1 MVKPNNFNFIMAV
14 KMRLQR
20 KGRTKS
26 PYYHI
31 VVADARSP
39 RDGKFIERLGF
50 YNPMTK
56 PATIEID
63 RDKAYNWLSNGAQPT
78 ETVRAILRFKGVLLK
93 KHLMRGVKKG
103 AFTTEEAEV
112 KLAEWIGAKETKIA
126 ARVKATKE
134 EIAAFHKAVSGGTK
148 PAPVVEETPVAQEKP
163 AAPKVEAA
171 APVVEETAAVVEDT
185 VSVAD
190 EKAEPVAEASPEVVE
205 ETPVAEEAPVEE
217 APVTEEPVAE
227 APAAEEAPAVEEAP
241 VAELAEEAPAAEVA
255 EEAPAAEEVVETPE
269 AEIASEET
277 TEASGE
283 ENEEEKEA

>member
-1 MVKPNNFNFIMAV
+1 MAV

-103 AFTTEEAEV
+103 AFTPEEAEI
-112 KLAEWIGAKETKIA
+112 KLAEWIGAKESKIA
-126 ARVKATKE
+126 ARVKETKE
-134 EIAAFHKAVSGGTK
+134 EIAAFHKAVSGGAK
-148 PAPVVEETPVAQEKP
+148 PAPVVEEAAPVAQEKP
-163 AAPKVEAA
+163 AAAAVEATA
-171 APVVEETAAVVEDT
+171 PGVEETAPVVEETA
-185 VSVAD
+185 SVAD
-190 EKAEPVAEASPEVVE
+190 EQSEPVAEASPEVVE
-205 ETPVAEEAPVEE
+205 EA
-217 APVTEEPVAE
+217 PVAE
-227 APAAEEAPAVEEAP
+227 APAIEETPAVEEAP
-241 VAELAEEAPAAEVA
+241 VAEVPVEEAPETVVENSAPVA
-255 EEAPAAEEVVETPE
+255 EEAPAAEEVEE
-269 AEIASEET
+269 APAAEVASEES
-277 TEASGE
+277 TEESTE